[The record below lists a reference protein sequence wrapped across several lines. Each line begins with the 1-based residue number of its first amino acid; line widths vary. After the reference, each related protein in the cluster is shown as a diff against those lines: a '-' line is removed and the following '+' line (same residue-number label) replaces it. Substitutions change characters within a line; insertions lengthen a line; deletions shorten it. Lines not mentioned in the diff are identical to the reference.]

1 MLRLIDAPPYDCKCS
16 LTDGIRGAGHE
27 RNANGR
33 PAIVRHTSRQPA
45 RTPAGKPD
53 VRSTTFMLFPL
64 PTIFRCTIPLQRE
77 CFTHHQRRA
86 TKNRAI
92 ARPAHLSQHSTRP
105 AKIMTSHSRRHTVIM
120 PSFINH
126 VFKHASRIRV
136 GKHPKFTEIHCNSL
150 SCMYGLWVSMMG
162 PVCVRCACSNP
173 YCAPSCHAWASSRSN
188 SDCRS
193 TGMVRRGNPMRGSR
207 PARRGRSGSSN
218 GSDSF
223 PQPRKSRRCG

>member
-1 MLRLIDAPPYDCKCS
+1 MLRLMDGPPYDCKCS

-45 RTPAGKPD
+45 CTPAGKPD
-53 VRSTTFMLFPL
+53 FHSTTFMLFPL
-64 PTIFRCTIPLQRE
+64 PTVFRYTIPLQRE
-77 CFTHHQRRA
+77 CFTHHQCRA

-92 ARPAHLSQHSTRP
+92 ACSAHLSQHPVRP
-105 AKIMTSHSRRHTVIM
+105 AKIMTSHGRRHTVIM
-120 PSFINH
+120 LLFNH
-126 VFKHASRIRV
+126 MFKHASHIRV
-136 GKHPKFTEIHCNSL
+136 GEHPQFTKIHCNSL
-150 SCMYGLWVSMMG
+150 SYMYGLRVSMMG

-173 YCAPSCHAWASSRSN
+173 YRAPSCHAWASSRSN

-207 PARRGRSGSSN
+207 SARRGRSGSSN

-223 PQPRKSRRCG
+223 PQPQKNQHSE